1 MKSLQG
7 HLLIASPQLADPN
20 FARSVVLIV
29 QHNES
34 GALGLILNRPLET
47 NLQSVWEQV
56 SDIPCLVDQPLHQ
69 GGPCEGPLMVLHGD
83 QEVSEMQV
91 VPGVFW
97 STDKDSVEHLVS
109 HNSSPMKFFVG
120 YAGWGAGQLEGEMDT
135 GAWLPAPATQDQI
148 FADPEHQWSRL
159 RRIITLT
166 ITYPW
171 LDPRLIP
178 DDPTA
183 N

>member
-20 FARSVVLIV
+20 FARSVVLVV

-56 SDIPCLVDQPLHQ
+56 SDVPCFVDQPLHQ

-83 QEVSEMQV
+83 DSLSEMNLL
-91 VPGVFW
+91 PGVNW
-97 STDKDSVEHLVS
+97 STDKDSVEQLVS
-109 HNSSPMKFFVG
+109 HNSSPIKFFVG
-120 YAGWGAGQLEGEMDT
+120 YSGWGAGQLEGEIES
-135 GAWLPAPATQDQI
+135 GAWLSAPASKNQI
-148 FADPEHQWSRL
+148 FSDSEHQWNRL
-159 RRIITLT
+159 RRRITFNV
-166 ITYPW
+166 IHPW

-178 DDPTA
+178 DDPTL